1 MISSVFK
8 IITKRHIKFLLI
20 FALIFTGLALIFGTK
35 IYFPNNVYE
44 QDNTYYVAKTG
55 SDSNPGTVAQPWLT
69 IQKAANAVVAGDTV
83 YVRSGTYNEQINVTS
98 KIGTAIAHISFK
110 VYPSESVVIDSGGR
124 NNIFSIANSTYVTV
138 SGFEMKNSYS
148 FGVLVE
154 GQSSN
159 IIIEDLTI
167 HSIGGSAILCGND
180 TGLYTPTVHN
190 ILIDGCNVYNCC
202 TSGTGETISLI
213 TVDNFEIT
221 NCLVHDAPVVEGNQ
235 QAGIDAKYGCT
246 NGKIHNNEVY
256 DVGCGIY
263 VGNINQG
270 VTSNIDVYNNLIHGC
285 TNIGSTG
292 ILLDSENSPI
302 SMNNINMYNNILYGN
317 YRGIE
322 VFWEVGVGSTT
333 KTFSIIN
340 NTFYHNGGAGLTE
353 IYLADT
359 TGYVNCVVE
368 NNLIVGSNDNTL
380 MICNKATSGVMIDH
394 NLFYDAAGY
403 YPQGTDYQD
412 YGTNY
417 IQANPLLVSPET
429 GNFNIAAG
437 SPAIGA
443 GLSILAPAFDFIG
456 TSRPQGMGYDIGA
469 YEYETAPGSA
479 P

>member
-1 MISSVFK
+1 MK
-8 IITKRHIKFLLI
+8 YRIIIFICLICLL
-20 FALIFTGLALIFGTK
+20 LVGFGTQTRS
-35 IYFPNNVYE
+35 VAASS
-44 QDNTYYVAKTG
+44 NTYYVAKTG
-55 SDSNPGTVAQPWLT
+55 NDSNGGSQAHPFLT
-69 IQKAANAVVAGDTV
+69 ISKAVSTVVAGDTV
-83 YVRSGTYNEQINVTS
+83 YVETGTYNERVH
-98 KIGTAIAHISFK
+98 IGSISGDANRWTTF
-110 VYPSESVVIDSGGR
+110 STFNNESVIIDGTGFYCPVSISNSSYIIFNGFQIQNSVNRFGIGVGDGGQAHYINLTNLVIHDCYASGISCDSG
-124 NNIFSIANSTYVTV
+124 
-138 SGFEMKNSYS
+138 SYNP
-148 FGVLVE
+148 GY
-154 GQSSN
+154 
-159 IIIEDLTI
+159 IT
-167 HSIGGSAILCGND
+167 
-180 TGLYTPTVHN
+180 N
-190 ILIDGCNVYNCC
+190 ILISGCNVYNCC
-202 TSGTGETISLI
+202 TGGTQEAISMV

-285 TNIGSTG
+285 NNIGSTG

-403 YPQGTDYQD
+403 YTAGYDKVT
-412 YGTNY
+412 YGANY
-417 IQANPLLVSPET
+417 IQGNPLLVSPDT

-443 GLSILAPAFDFIG
+443 GLSTLAPAFDFIG

-469 YEYETAPGSA
+469 YEYETVPGSA